1 MRKYA
6 TIPDWR
12 DYSSYR
18 SINCRLLYLHLAMA
32 MDCSTRN
39 YVRSLRQ
46 LSDEMNMP
54 FQQLRTALRALERDG
69 LVVTQQATHLSTHR
83 LTQKLT
89 QNLTQIHVLSINELD
104 AASNAASNT
113 ASNTATNTAPN
124 TAPNTQKNNINNK
137 TSERLLHTHVRECVP
152 ALRNM
157 LEKVLKMSATE
168 AADMVEEFAVRCEIK
183 KKTWE
188 SEDDLKAHLV
198 SWCEKHPKPKP
209 KARRTDTQARVE
221 EYQRATDEKE
231 SRTDE
236 EKDLE
241 ELQRIHSWI
250 IDGEKKLKKAK
261 TDADKARWNGYLIMQ
276 REAYREKSNLI
287 KNKYHVQL
295 QQQD

>member
-1 MRKYA
+1 M
-6 TIPDWR
+6 
-12 DYSSYR
+12 
-18 SINCRLLYLHLAMA
+18 
-32 MDCSTRN
+32 
-39 YVRSLRQ
+39 RSLRQ

-69 LVVTQQATHLSTHR
+69 LVVTQQVTHLSTHR

-137 TSERLLHTHVRECVP
+137 IPERLLHTHVRECVP
-152 ALRNM
+152 ELKNT
-157 LEKVLKMSATE
+157 LQKVLKVSAAE
-168 AADMVEEFAVRCEIK
+168 AADMMEEFAVRCEIK

-198 SWCEKHPKPKP
+198 SWCEKHMP
-209 KARRTDTQARVE
+209 RRSAPRKTDTQARVE
-221 EYQRATDEKE
+221 EYQRSTDEQE

-241 ELQRIHSWI
+241 ELQRIRSWI
-250 IDGEKKLKKAK
+250 RDGEKKLEKAK
-261 TDADKARWNGYLIMQ
+261 TDSDKARWNGYLVMQ

-295 QQQD
+295 EQQD

>member
-1 MRKYA
+1 
-6 TIPDWR
+6 
-12 DYSSYR
+12 
-18 SINCRLLYLHLAMA
+18 
-32 MDCSTRN
+32 
-39 YVRSLRQ
+39 
-46 LSDEMNMP
+46 MP
-54 FQQLRTALRALERDG
+54 FQQLRTALRALEKDG
-69 LVVTQQATHLSTHR
+69 LVVTQQVTHLLTHR

-137 TSERLLHTHVRECVP
+137 TSEKLFHTHVRECVP

-157 LEKVLKMSATE
+157 LEKVLKMSAAE
-168 AADMVEEFAVRCEIK
+168 AAGMVEEFAVRCEIK

-221 EYQRATDEKE
+221 EYQRATDEQE

-241 ELQRIHSWI
+241 ELQRIRSWI
-250 IDGEKKLKKAK
+250 RDGEKKLEKAK
-261 TDADKARWNGYLIMQ
+261 TDADKARWNGYLVMQ
-276 REAYREKSNLI
+276 REAYKEKLNLI